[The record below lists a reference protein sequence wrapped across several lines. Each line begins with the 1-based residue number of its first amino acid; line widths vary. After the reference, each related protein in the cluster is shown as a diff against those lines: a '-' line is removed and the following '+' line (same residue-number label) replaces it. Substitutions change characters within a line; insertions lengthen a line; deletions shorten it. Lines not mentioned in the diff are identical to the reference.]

1 MAADH
6 RSYRLSLRAEQDL
19 EEIWAYTFCTW
30 SREQADQYHADIIA
44 AIEGLA
50 RGERNGRS
58 VHDIRAGYLKYAVGL
73 HFLFYRLTAD
83 HLDVVRILHQR
94 MDVSAHLGNAEI
106 TGIM

>member
-1 MAADH
+1 
-6 RSYRLSLRAEQDL
+6 
-19 EEIWAYTFCTW
+19 
-30 SREQADQYHADIIA
+30 
-44 AIEGLA
+44 
-50 RGERNGRS
+50 

-94 MDVSAHLGNAEI
+94 MDISAHLGNDEI